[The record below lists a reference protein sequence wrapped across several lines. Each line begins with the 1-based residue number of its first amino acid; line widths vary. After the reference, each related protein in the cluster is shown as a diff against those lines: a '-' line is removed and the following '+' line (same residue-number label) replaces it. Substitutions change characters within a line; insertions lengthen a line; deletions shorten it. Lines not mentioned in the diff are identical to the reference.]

1 MKQLYTVCIACCSLF
16 LFTGCAVSSINVLE
30 KKETPKPFSSILVV
44 YVDGDID
51 FSVFDS
57 LTYDICLRPSFIDTS
72 SLEIRSN
79 TEVLLSDG
87 LSAPRSV
94 FFHASDFFG
103 PDLNSYADFTTQ
115 LDSLHIDA
123 ILLIHVHHYT
133 YTRHDLSATVP
144 VAAAGRVALST
155 TATGSFGTPNA
166 AFACYLI
173 RPHEYLPVWRAEVDV
188 KGKSYNGKR
197 VLKSSMVSKLENSL
211 VTGGYLAPHRRSP

>member
-1 MKQLYTVCIACCSLF
+1 MRRLYIACMTCCCLF
-16 LFTGCAVSSINVLE
+16 LLEGCASSSINVLE

-57 LTYDICLRPSFIDTS
+57 LTYDICLRPSFIDTA
-72 SLEIRSN
+72 SLAVRSN

-103 PDLNSYADFTTQ
+103 PDLNSYAEFTTQ
-115 LDSLHIDA
+115 MDSLHIDA
-123 ILLIHVHHYT
+123 ILLIHIHHYT
-133 YTRHDLSATVP
+133 YTRHDISVATPDGSA
-144 VAAAGRVALST
+144 GQLALST
-155 TATGSFGTPNA
+155 TTTASFGTPNA

-197 VLKSSMVSKLENSL
+197 VLRSSMVSKLENSPRDGR
-211 VTGGYLAPHRRSP
+211 VSRPA

>member
-1 MKQLYTVCIACCSLF
+1 MVCCLL

-79 TEVLLSDG
+79 TEVLLSDA

-94 FFHASDFFG
+94 FFRASDFFG
-103 PDLNSYADFTTQ
+103 PDLNSFADFNTQ
-115 LDSLHIDA
+115 MDSLHTDA
-123 ILLIHVHHYT
+123 ILLIHTHHYT
-133 YTRHDLSATVP
+133 YTRHDISVTTPNGSA
-144 VAAAGRVALST
+144 GQLALST
-155 TATGSFGTPNA
+155 TTTVSFGTPNA

-173 RPHEYLPVWRAEVDV
+173 RPHEYLPVWRAEVAV

-197 VLKSSMVSKLENSL
+197 VLRSGMISKLENSL
-211 VTGGYLAPHRRSP
+211 VTGGYLAPHRKGS